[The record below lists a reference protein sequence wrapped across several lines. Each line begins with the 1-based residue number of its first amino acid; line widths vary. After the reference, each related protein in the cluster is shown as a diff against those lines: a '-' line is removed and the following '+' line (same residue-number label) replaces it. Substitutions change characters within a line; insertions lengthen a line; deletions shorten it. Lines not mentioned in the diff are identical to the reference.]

1 VRGVIV
7 LLRLLALRIVPIGLA
22 LLMAAACGGGSDDGG
37 DGGESLEAYLQQYE
51 ALDNRAEVA
60 TDELDADYADVLSQ
74 EQLTDD
80 NRPDVQQYFEELGE
94 IGQTYVDDLSD
105 LDPPAEAESLH
116 DDSIESY
123 QQVLDLIEEASAGI
137 GQATSIVELQ
147 ALFNTPDINAA
158 LDDANADCVAL
169 QQLAVDNNVAVDF
182 ECQNGDE
189 AAGD

>member
-1 VRGVIV
+1 MIV

-37 DGGESLEAYLQQYE
+37 DGGESLESYLQQYE

-60 TDELDADYADVLSQ
+60 TDELDADYVDVLSQ
-74 EQLTDD
+74 DQLTDD

-182 ECQNGDE
+182 ECQDGDE